1 MEKGHMPMGRT
12 LNVNCAYAR
21 LAEKS
26 DLYIKRRLNPEIFF
40 SADALDGLQKSDL
53 AEQARKLFDAGLTTT
68 IHATFVDLNPGS
80 LDNSIRNVT
89 RSRFE
94 QIFDAAEILKPKNIV
109 FHPGYDELRYGD
121 YRKAWLDNSI
131 SFWTD
136 MLPKARNIG
145 CVIAVENIFEKEP
158 STLLE
163 LLEAVD
169 DPLFQHCF
177 DVGHWNMFNTVSMEE
192 WFSSLGRYVVETHIH
207 DNHGQR
213 DEHLPLGEGQI
224 NFDLLF
230 SLLNRYA
237 PSAICT
243 IEAHTDERQERA
255 VLNIQKY
262 L

>member
-1 MEKGHMPMGRT
+1 MSRT

-26 DLYIKRRLNPEIFF
+26 DLFIQRRLNPEIFF
-40 SADALDGLQKSDL
+40 SADALDGLQTDAL
-53 AEQARKLFDAGLTTT
+53 AEQASKLSDAGLTTT

-80 LDNSIRNVT
+80 LDNSIRKVT
-89 RSRFE
+89 QSRFE
-94 QIFDAAEILKPKNIV
+94 QIFNAAEVLKPVNIV

-131 SFWTD
+131 SFWNGL
-136 MLPKARNIG
+136 LPRARKIG

-169 DPLFQHCF
+169 DPLFRHCF

-192 WFSSLGRYVVETHIH
+192 WFSALGSYVVETHIH
-207 DNHGQR
+207 DNHGER

-224 NFDLLF
+224 DFDQLF
-230 SLLNRYA
+230 TLLNRYA
-237 PSAICT
+237 PAAICT
-243 IEAHTDERQERA
+243 IEAHTDERLDRA
-255 VLNIQKY
+255 VQNIQKY